1 MRTTIVF
8 GQLGINEYSYPM
20 MAVKNCKYIL
30 CKRGIFESNNVRP
43 PSINPNTQAYKEM
56 DSFIKQLKLSNE
68 K

>member
-1 MRTTIVF
+1 MCIRDSLSQGLSF
-8 GQLGINEYSYPM
+8 SYYLS
-20 MAVKNCKYIL
+20 KYIL

-43 PSINPNTQAYKEM
+43 PSIQPNAQAYKEM